1 MNIGVLTGGGD
12 APGLNPAIRAVV
24 RRLTGLGHTCV
35 GFRDGWAG
43 VANCSTLP
51 LPATAVSGILPR
63 GGTILGT
70 SRLSP
75 MNDGRATVDRCLAT
89 VRDLGID
96 GIAVIG
102 GNGTLS
108 VASRFWSE
116 EKMNVVGVPK
126 TIDNDIGGT
135 DRSVGLDTAV
145 QIATD
150 AIDRLHT
157 TAESHHRVMIVEV
170 MGRDAGWIACL
181 AGIAGG
187 ADLILVPER
196 PFNVDDA
203 GRRLLARRAAGKNFS
218 IVVVAEGAMPT
229 GGVAVYDEEPD
240 ETGRKRL
247 GGIGHWLGHELAERF
262 KLDNR
267 VVVIGHIQRG
277 GSASAT
283 DRILATRLGVCAADA
298 AVAGRWGIAAAVRG
312 AAVVEM
318 PIGQVASVHPLDPE
332 LLRVAEVFF
341 AG

>member
-1 MNIGVLTGGGD
+1 
-12 APGLNPAIRAVV
+12 
-24 RRLTGLGHTCV
+24 
-35 GFRDGWAG
+35 
-43 VANCSTLP
+43 
-51 LPATAVSGILPR
+51 
-63 GGTILGT
+63 
-70 SRLSP
+70 
-75 MNDGRATVDRCLAT
+75 
-89 VRDLGID
+89 
-96 GIAVIG
+96 
-102 GNGTLS
+102 
-108 VASRFWSE
+108 
-116 EKMNVVGVPK
+116 MNVVGVPK